1 VIDLS
6 FFGGLPVAVL
16 GLGKSGLSA
25 AHALMESGAEVWAWD
40 DNADRR
46 AEAAARDIP
55 LVDLTGCD
63 WRELTSLVISPGIPH
78 SHPAPH
84 PVAAL
89 ARQHRCEII
98 GDIELLAR
106 AQRDASYLGVTGTN
120 GKSTT
125 TALIGHILGTSGREV
140 QVGGNLGT
148 PALDLEPL
156 GSGGI
161 YVLEMSSYQL
171 EITLSVTFDVAVLLN
186 VSPDH
191 LERHGGLEGYVAAKR
206 LIFHRQTRPRTAVI
220 GVDDET
226 CQGICRQLK
235 EAGEQFVIP
244 VSGSGPTEGG
254 VFVDGGVLTDDTEGR
269 QTPALD
275 LREVPSLPGSHN
287 WQNAAAAYAA
297 CKTLGVQPPVI
308 AACMSSFP
316 GLPHRQELVAVIDG
330 VSYVN
335 DSKATNADAAA
346 KALAC
351 YDAIYWIA
359 GGRAKETG
367 LAGLEPLFPNIVQAF
382 LIGEAED
389 AFAEALEGRVEVA
402 RCGGLGSAVGLAQAA
417 ASAEQRPG
425 AVVLL
430 SPAAASFDQFSDFEE
445 RGERFR
451 TLVESLPGRHADL
464 DPGGRVLQ

>member
-1 VIDLS
+1 
-6 FFGGLPVAVL
+6 
-16 GLGKSGLSA
+16 
-25 AHALMESGAEVWAWD
+25 
-40 DNADRR
+40 
-46 AEAAARDIP
+46 
-55 LVDLTGCD
+55 
-63 WRELTSLVISPGIPH
+63 
-78 SHPAPH
+78 
-84 PVAAL
+84 
-89 ARQHRCEII
+89 
-98 GDIELLAR
+98 
-106 AQRDASYLGVTGTN
+106 
-120 GKSTT
+120 
-125 TALIGHILGTSGREV
+125 
-140 QVGGNLGT
+140 
-148 PALDLEPL
+148 
-156 GSGGI
+156 
-161 YVLEMSSYQL
+161 
-171 EITLSVTFDVAVLLN
+171 
-186 VSPDH
+186 
-191 LERHGGLEGYVAAKR
+191 
-206 LIFHRQTRPRTAVI
+206 
-220 GVDDET
+220 
-226 CQGICRQLK
+226 
-235 EAGEQFVIP
+235 
-244 VSGSGPTEGG
+244 
-254 VFVDGGVLTDDTEGR
+254 
-269 QTPALD
+269 
-275 LREVPSLPGSHN
+275 VPSLPGSHN